1 MYLNYRYIVLLINT
15 AINKFCDEVDVD
27 KKSISKSIEDLY
39 KEVSS
44 DKYLKSDEAKNDIK
58 NYNLVSKEIEIGD
71 NLYIEVTIHSPEKSK
86 TDSVGLTI
94 GVR

>member
-44 DKYLKSDEAKNDIK
+44 DKF
-58 NYNLVSKEIEIGD
+58 
-71 NLYIEVTIHSPEKSK
+71 YIEVTIHSPEKSK